1 MVAPELIGCRLVKR
15 QPSGELLAGVVVET
29 EAYCQSEPACHGHRS
44 RTKRNNT
51 LFGPPGHWY
60 VYLTYGIHHCV
71 NCVTGS
77 DDWANGV
84 LLRAVALPNEPP
96 RIAAGPGLLSRRFGI
111 DGRFDALP
119 VSPGSGLW
127 LTPPLEP
134 PGVLL
139 QSARVGI
146 KQGLDLPWRWLL
158 AGSPSLSK
166 PVVPLTCSA
175 DQGAT
180 DP

>member
-15 QPSGELLAGVVVET
+15 QPFGELLAGVVVET

-51 LFGPPGHWY
+51 LFGLPGHWY

-119 VSPGSGLW
+119 VSPDSGLW

-166 PVVPLTCSA
+166 PVVPLSCSA

>member
-1 MVAPELIGCRLVKR
+1 MSKVGFFGLLKQIFANKQLAPLPATKAEEL
-15 QPSGELLAGVVVET
+15 
-29 EAYCQSEPACHGHRS
+29 Y
-44 RTKRNNT
+44 
-51 LFGPPGHWY
+51 
-60 VYLTYGIHHCV
+60 HHILQA
-71 NCVTGS
+71 S
-77 DDWANGV
+77 
-84 LLRAVALPNEPP
+84 RAVPLYRDYGVED
-96 RIAAGPGLLSRRFGI
+96 SI

-119 VSPGSGLW
+119 VSPDSGLW

-134 PGVLL
+134 PGALL
-139 QSARVGI
+139 QSARIGI

-166 PVVPLTCSA
+166 PVVPLSCSA